1 MRMNL
6 EEEIKTQ
13 LIESSDLKLKLASEY
28 VSDIEK
34 IALAL
39 IECIEK
45 GGKILLCGNGG
56 SAADSQHLATELVTR
71 LRLERKP
78 IRAIALTTDTS
89 LMTAMANDYDFSRI
103 FERQVE
109 ALGDRN
115 DVLIGITTSGNSDNV
130 IKALEMGKK
139 IGMRTVAITGKDGGK
154 IRTIADISLIVP
166 SMDVQRIQEAHITV
180 GHILCDIVEK
190 YFYGN

>member
-1 MRMNL
+1 MDL
-6 EEEIKTQ
+6 EKEIKTQ
-13 LIESSDLKLKLASEY
+13 LVESSDLKLKLASEF
-28 VSDIEK
+28 VSEIKE
-34 IALAL
+34 IALVL
-39 IECIEK
+39 IECVEK

-109 ALGDRN
+109 ALGDKD
-115 DVLIGITTSGNSDNV
+115 DVLIGITTSGNSGNV
-130 IKALEMGKK
+130 IKALEMGKR
-139 IGMRTVAITGKDGGK
+139 IGMKTVAITGKDGGK
-154 IRTIADISLIVP
+154 IRDVADISLIVP

-180 GHILCDIVEK
+180 GHILCDILEK

>member
-1 MRMNL
+1 MDL
-6 EEEIKTQ
+6 EKEIKTQ
-13 LIESSDLKLKLASEY
+13 LVESSDLKLKLASEF
-28 VSDIEK
+28 VSEIKE

-39 IECIEK
+39 IECVKK

-109 ALGDRN
+109 ALGDKD
-115 DVLIGITTSGNSDNV
+115 DVLIGITTSGNSGNV
-130 IKALEMGKK
+130 IKALEMGKR
-139 IGMRTVAITGKDGGK
+139 IGMKTVAITGKDGGK
-154 IRTIADISLIVP
+154 IRDVADISLIVP

-180 GHILCDIVEK
+180 GHIL
-190 YFYGN
+190 

>member
-1 MRMNL
+1 MDL
-6 EEEIKTQ
+6 EKEIKTQ
-13 LIESSDLKLKLASEY
+13 LVESSDLKLKLASEF
-28 VSDIEK
+28 VSEIKE
-34 IALAL
+34 IALVL
-39 IECIEK
+39 IECVKK

-109 ALGDRN
+109 ALGDKD
-115 DVLIGITTSGNSDNV
+115 DVLIGITTSGNSGNV
-130 IKALEMGKK
+130 IKALEMGKR
-139 IGMRTVAITGKDGGK
+139 IGMKTVAITGKDGGK
-154 IRTIADISLIVP
+154 IRDVADISLIVP

-180 GHILCDIVEK
+180 GHILCDILEK